1 MESVLL
7 KLFTVGAYF
16 VKLRFRWS
24 VYGWNLFCLYGL
36 LAVTCIGTWF
46 SGVGCSIFEIDLVK
60 QPFCVRTIFFDVLFR
75 YAFLLKFT
83 LVDSLLF
90 YISCRIYFL
99 YIGFLDCLSLEIDFG
114 ILGSSK
120 KKYFLYCS
128 PMLSVFHYAIRDL
141 VFRRI
146 VHFLFPILH
155 VLCGAVSVP
164 CEQTYTF
171 VIYIWIYL
179 GSRTN
184 QHKVWSVLLF
194 YMVWSCRICRWDLPI
209 GTQYTWHDCPLYMWR
224 WCPILGRWVHA
235 LEIWSMAC
243 HPICVIA
250 LSAGGWYV
258 SVIVV
263 TMTMFAS
270 FLVRALHTLS

>member
-1 MESVLL
+1 MFLKLVSWSAFFLKLTLAYLVLL
-7 KLFTVGAYF
+7 EK
-16 VKLRFRWS
+16 
-24 VYGWNLFCLYGL
+24 
-36 LAVTCIGTWF
+36 
-46 SGVGCSIFEIDLVK
+46 
-60 QPFCVRTIFFDVLFR
+60 
-75 YAFLLKFT
+75 
-83 LVDSLLF
+83 
-90 YISCRIYFL
+90 YISCIAPLR
-99 YIGFLDCLSLEIDFG
+99 CLSFIMHIYLETW
-114 ILGSSK
+114 
-120 KKYFLYCS
+120 CS
-128 PMLSVFHYAIRDL
+128 VLCIFYSRSL
-141 VFRRI
+141 C
-146 VHFLFPILH
+146 

-250 LSAGGWYV
+250 LSAGG
-258 SVIVV
+258 
-263 TMTMFAS
+263 
-270 FLVRALHTLS
+270 